1 MITFDDDYFMREA
14 LKEAKTALAEGEVPI
29 GALIVFNNRIISKA
43 HNMTERLNDAT
54 AHAEM
59 LAITA
64 AQNYTGSKYLR
75 DCTLYVTI
83 EPCAMC
89 ASAAYWSQISRIVFG
104 ASDPKKGFSLFNPS
118 LIHPKTSVVPGILEN
133 ECSEILVDFFKRKR
147 F

>member
-14 LKEAKTALAEGEVPI
+14 LKEAKAAFDEGEVPI

-89 ASAAYWSQISRIVFG
+89 ASAANWSQISRIVFG

-118 LIHPKTSVVPGILEN
+118 LIHPKTSVVSGILEN
-133 ECSEILVDFFKRKR
+133 ECSQILVDFFKRKR
-147 F
+147 Y